1 MVPSNFGDNHLYKFF
16 LMNKEPNPIPFTE
29 HIFDFDFHP
38 SLPIV
43 AIGLINGQ
51 VHCYNYGLES
61 NSLAWK
67 TQISKKSCRGVEFTM
82 EGKHL
87 LSISRDKSIQALDV
101 SAGRILYKVSK
112 AHNLD
117 LPSIS

>member
-1 MVPSNFGDNHLYKFF
+1 MVPSNFGDNCLYNFF

-51 VHCYNYGLES
+51 VHWQVFYLFKKVLVLLIFISYNYGLES

-67 TQISKKSCRGVEFTM
+67 TQISKKSCRGVEFTK
-82 EGKHL
+82 EGKRKW
-87 LSISRDKSIQALDV
+87 IF
-101 SAGRILYKVSK
+101 
-112 AHNLD
+112 
-117 LPSIS
+117 